1 MSASTKPTGT
11 RTRVIGQALSRL
23 IARYPGSWPLVAGS
37 VRRFFD
43 ARANRWDE
51 RTGAGTVEHLAP
63 LAVAVGHLEASPER
77 ILDLGCGTGE
87 AALFLARE
95 YPRASIRGIDISP
108 AMIECARQKIGLD
121 PEARIAFK
129 VGDAAHLPFPDQSF
143 DLICQVNVP
152 LFHRELDRVLRPGG
166 SVIIVSTSGASTPF
180 HTPESVTMDK
190 LEDSGMGLITRG
202 EVGSGIFLL
211 FGARDA

>member
-1 MSASTKPTGT
+1 M
-11 RTRVIGQALSRL
+11 IGQALSRL
-23 IARYPGSWPLVAGS
+23 IARYPASWPLLSGS

-43 ARANRWDE
+43 TRADRWDE

-63 LAVAVGHLEASPER
+63 LAAAVGHLEASPER

-108 AMIECARQKIGLD
+108 EMIECARQKIGLD

-129 VGDAAHLPFPDQSF
+129 VGDAADLPFPDQSF

-152 LFHRELDRVLRPGG
+152 LFYRELDRVLRPGG
-166 SVIIVSTSGASTPF
+166 SLIIVSTSGTSTPF
-180 HTPESVTMDK
+180 HTPVSVSIEK
-190 LEDSGMGLITRG
+190 LEGVGMSLVTQG
-202 EVGSGIFLL
+202 EVGSGVFLL
-211 FGARDA
+211 FGARNV